1 MSQQSAW
8 RWWSTYGD
16 EMPELQRLA
25 MDILSLVGGACSC
38 ERSWSAFDFIHSKKR
53 NRLSAEKC
61 GELVYVF
68 SNLRLLRKA
77 NSADAKELFYA
88 WVKEDSNANKALQ
101 ISESITSQGRQHYD
115 ESHSDTC
122 SSTDEDSDGES
133 GEESDEE

>member
-1 MSQQSAW
+1 
-8 RWWSTYGD
+8 
-16 EMPELQRLA
+16 MPELQRLA

-53 NRLSAEKC
+53 NRLSPEKC
-61 GELVYVF
+61 EELVYVF

-88 WVKEDSNANKALQ
+88 CAWVKEDSKSDQALQ
-101 ISESITSQGRQHYD
+101 ISASVVRQGGKHYS

-122 SSTDEDSDGES
+122 SDTDEESCGPSDSESDGN
-133 GEESDEE
+133 